1 MFSPIRLSHIL
12 QFIPRAAF
20 NAAVKQSQADRYA
33 KKVSSWDLLV
43 TLLLGQLTQA
53 RSLRSLAVTSQAL
66 QPHRYHLNANS
77 LSRSTL
83 SDALQKRSPE
93 PLKAVCQLLLTQV
106 GRKQRRSIAPMISL
120 IDSTCITLRG
130 PRFDD
135 WTLATKTRITQGL
148 KIHVGLDAQQLA
160 PTYVNVTPANL
171 NDLSD
176 ALQMPIEAGVT
187 YVFDKGYCDY
197 NWWHR
202 IDQAGSVFVTRL
214 KKNAN
219 VARIRE
225 LTKTGTEPG
234 IESDEVVRF
243 NKKILNTKRPNRYFG
258 QDVRRIRV
266 NRDGDKPDLIL
277 ITNDFKRSAQQIAA
291 LYKQRWQIELFFK
304 WIKQHLKL
312 KHYFGCSENAVR
324 LQIYSALLAFLL
336 LHAYR
341 RHSCATGSI
350 YEFATQLAYSL
361 FERPAAMLKAAERRR
376 NQAKLRIA
384 MGSLQL

>member
-1 MFSPIRLSHIL
+1 
-12 QFIPRAAF
+12 
-20 NAAVKQSQADRYA
+20 
-33 KKVSSWDLLV
+33 
-43 TLLLGQLTQA
+43 
-53 RSLRSLAVTSQAL
+53 
-66 QPHRYHLNANS
+66 
-77 LSRSTL
+77 
-83 SDALQKRSPE
+83 
-93 PLKAVCQLLLTQV
+93 
-106 GRKQRRSIAPMISL
+106 IA
-120 IDSTCITLRG
+120 
-130 PRFDD
+130 
-135 WTLATKTRITQGL
+135 
-148 KIHVGLDAQQLA
+148 KIHEHIIGPFFFQAEDGIRDCHVTGVQTCALPISGRAQAETLDSADDQLDRLDLHYPARPQVRRLDSRHQDADHPGAQDPCRA
-160 PTYVNVTPANL
+160 GCPTTGPNVLNVTPANL

-341 RHSCATGSI
+341 RHS
-350 YEFATQLAYSL
+350 
-361 FERPAAMLKAAERRR
+361 
-376 NQAKLRIA
+376 
-384 MGSLQL
+384 

>member
-1 MFSPIRLSHIL
+1 MFSQTRFSQLL
-12 QFIPRAAF
+12 KFIPRAAF
-20 NAAVKQSQADRYA
+20 NTAVKQSQADRYA

-53 RSLRSLAVTSQAL
+53 RSLRSLAVTSQSL
-66 QPHRYHLNANS
+66 QPHSYHLNATS

-83 SDALQKRSPE
+83 SDALQKRSCE
-93 PLKAVCQLLLTQV
+93 PLKAVCQLLLAEV
-106 GRKQRRSIAPMISL
+106 GRKQRRSMEPMISL

-148 KIHVGLDAQQLA
+148 KLHVGLDAQQFT
-160 PTYVNVTPANL
+160 PTYVNVTPANI

-176 ALQMPIEAGVT
+176 ALQMPIESGVT

-197 NWWHR
+197 NWWHH
-202 IDQAGSVFVTRL
+202 IDQAGSIFVTRL

-219 VARIRE
+219 VACIGK
-225 LTKTGTEPG
+225 LSEPEHG
-234 IESDEVVRF
+234 IASDEVIRF
-243 NKKILNTKRPNRYFG
+243 NKKNLNTKRPNHYFG

-266 NRDGDKPDLIL
+266 SRDSEKSDLIL
-277 ITNDFKRSAQQIAA
+277 VTNDFKRSAQEIAA

-304 WIKQHLKL
+304 WVKQHLKL
-312 KHYFGCSENAVR
+312 KYYFGCSENAVR

-341 RHSCATGSI
+341 RQSAATSSI
-350 YEFATQLAYSL
+350 YEFATHLAYSL
-361 FERPAAMLKAAERRR
+361 FERPAALLKADERRR
-376 NQAKLRIA
+376 DHAQLRVA

>member
-1 MFSPIRLSHIL
+1 
-12 QFIPRAAF
+12 
-20 NAAVKQSQADRYA
+20 
-33 KKVSSWDLLV
+33 
-43 TLLLGQLTQA
+43 
-53 RSLRSLAVTSQAL
+53 
-66 QPHRYHLNANS
+66 NANS

-225 LTKTGTEPG
+225 LTKKPG
-234 IESDEVVRF
+234 
-243 NKKILNTKRPNRYFG
+243 
-258 QDVRRIRV
+258 
-266 NRDGDKPDLIL
+266 LIL

-376 NQAKLRIA
+376 NQAKLRSHGKPSA
-384 MGSLQL
+384 MNNF